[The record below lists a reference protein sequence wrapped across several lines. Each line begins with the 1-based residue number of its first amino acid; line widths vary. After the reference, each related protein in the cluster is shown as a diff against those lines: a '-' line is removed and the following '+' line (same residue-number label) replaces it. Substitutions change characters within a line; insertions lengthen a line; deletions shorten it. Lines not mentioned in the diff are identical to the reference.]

1 MNFFFF
7 LEKKKIPIKAV
18 ILENRPAVI
27 NKAKDQDEEKD
38 LMRELLGGK
47 EIFSTMIM
55 LVILHN

>member
-1 MNFFFF
+1 M
-7 LEKKKIPIKAV
+7 EKKKIPIKAV

>member
-7 LEKKKIPIKAV
+7 FGKKKIPIKAV